1 MSNADIVLKW
11 AFDRLLN
18 GATKVTKAIHS
29 SLKATILVLAGVEV
43 SISGS
48 KCQAWAPERQ
58 DNGAE
63 CCIYFNLH
71 D

>member
-29 SLKATILVLAGVEV
+29 SLEATILVLAGLEEEERGT
-43 SISGS
+43 IKYS
-48 KCQAWAPERQ
+48 KILSEIVHGQQ
-58 DNGAE
+58 
-63 CCIYFNLH
+63 
-71 D
+71 